1 MMPALFIGHGSP
13 MNAIEE
19 TEFSRVWVELGR
31 SLPRPKAIVC
41 ISAHWETIGSQI
53 TAMEQPRTIHDFY
66 GFPQAL
72 FDVEYPTSGS
82 LILAK
87 QIQQIIGTTDS
98 ILNYDWGLDHGCW
111 SVLCQMFPNADIPV
125 IQLSLDRKKSALS
138 HYELGKSLR
147 GLRSEGILIIGSGN
161 IVHNLAK
168 MNWSDNALEWAVD
181 FNNHI
186 KQLIVASDHQSII
199 DYKKMG
205 AASKLAVPSAEHFL
219 PLLYILGLQSNN
231 EHIRFFNE
239 KVTFGTISMLSLQL
253 GTV

>member
-72 FDVEYPTSGS
+72 FNVGYPASGS

-147 GLRSEGILIIGSGN
+147 RLRSGGILIIGSGN

-186 KQLIVASDHQSII
+186 KQLIVASDHPSII
-199 DYKKMG
+199 NYEKMG
-205 AASKLAVPSAEHFL
+205 AVSKLAVPSAEHFL

-231 EHIRFFNE
+231 EHIRFFND